1 MAAQSLKINHYM
13 NFSPLIYAPKI
24 SKFYKKNIWLK
35 LEILNPTGSHKDR
48 ESIFLIK
55 EAKRKNFKSIGCA
68 STGNLGISLAFFS
81 KINRMKSNIWLNK
94 KDINVDN
101 LKLIKSLGSN
111 VFIKKVSNLSKLYDL
126 SSQLMKKKKIFDANP
141 NHSKLKILANTEI
154 VKEIYKINKKINTFV
169 TCLNNGSHILG
180 LKKGLKRKHNLY
192 GIFSKSKFATSIN
205 SYTKYEYN
213 KLINYF
219 NFKKDFIEAKD
230 KEISKG
236 YRLLNSEGLFCEPS
250 SAAVIGSLSKI
261 KEQNICCIIT
271 GSAQKNLKSFQNFIN
286 LQN

>member
-126 SSQLMKKKKIFDANP
+126 SSQLMKKKKF
-141 NHSKLKILANTEI
+141 LTQILI
-154 VKEIYKINKKINTFV
+154 I
-169 TCLNNGSHILG
+169 
-180 LKKGLKRKHNLY
+180 
-192 GIFSKSKFATSIN
+192 
-205 SYTKYEYN
+205 
-213 KLINYF
+213 
-219 NFKKDFIEAKD
+219 
-230 KEISKG
+230 
-236 YRLLNSEGLFCEPS
+236 
-250 SAAVIGSLSKI
+250 
-261 KEQNICCIIT
+261 QN
-271 GSAQKNLKSFQNFIN
+271 
-286 LQN
+286 